1 MRETR
6 GDQASSGG
14 DLTRRGSDLLLYAFP
29 RRLDDAA
36 HLPGGGRRR
45 QKGSEGVNRQMKA
58 SDVIRRHPTPSDAI
72 RRHPTPSEG
81 SRRNLRASRAQFLV
95 ERSGSI
101 RRAPH
106 LARRVL
112 GGAIG
117 VNRLEEDARVGGLGA
132 AISRGDRGEVS
143 GDTGRSGQIGG
154 EIGGDRGRSE
164 EEVRGDEDARVRG
177 LGAASGDRGEMMG
190 DQGGRWEIGEELTSR
205 RAR

>member
-1 MRETR
+1 MRVGAARDGALRQGARREELACARRSGGDGGRLREMHEMRETR

-81 SRRNLRASRAQFLV
+81 SRRNLRASRAP
-95 ERSGSI
+95 SS
-101 RRAPH
+101 
-106 LARRVL
+106 
-112 GGAIG
+112 
-117 VNRLEEDARVGGLGA
+117 
-132 AISRGDRGEVS
+132 
-143 GDTGRSGQIGG
+143 
-154 EIGGDRGRSE
+154 
-164 EEVRGDEDARVRG
+164 
-177 LGAASGDRGEMMG
+177 
-190 DQGGRWEIGEELTSR
+190 W
-205 RAR
+205 